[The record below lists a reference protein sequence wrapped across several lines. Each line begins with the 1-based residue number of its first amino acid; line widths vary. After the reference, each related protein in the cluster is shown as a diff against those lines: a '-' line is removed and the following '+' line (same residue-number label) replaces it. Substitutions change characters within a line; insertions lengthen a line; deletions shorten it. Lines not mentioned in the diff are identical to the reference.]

1 LIKRFLSRHA
11 FLRRAILILLVYGCF
26 RAVPLE
32 FKATRE
38 YQQIVQWPVADA
50 VINSATVGATSY
62 SWGWRKNRFCPKLD
76 YNYTVKGHEYAS
88 YNSVFDFTCWPD
100 AYNFVAQ
107 HRPGTSIQIAYD
119 PTDPAVT
126 IVPTSI
132 RDPGYPWGDIVGGA
146 LFFIILVSDLFL
158 SRPFDDRSAA

>member
-1 LIKRFLSRHA
+1 MLSRYA
-11 FLRRAILILLVYGCF
+11 FLRRAILLLLVYGCF

-38 YQQIVQWPVADA
+38 YQRIAQWPVTDA
-50 VINSATVGATSY
+50 VINSATVNVTSY
-62 SWGWRKNRFCPKLD
+62 SWSWRKNRFCPKLD
-76 YNYTVKGHEYAS
+76 YNYRVKEHDYVG

-100 AYNFVAQ
+100 AYNFVPQ
-107 HRPGTSIQIAYD
+107 HRPGTSILIAYD

-126 IVPTSI
+126 IVPATI

-158 SRPFDDRSAA
+158 SRPFEDRTVA